1 MSARDLHD
9 PEDER
14 PEPWEK
20 QPWEST
26 EAFQVFTTY
35 YLNMRTRPRKVS
47 MAYRGYLAAKGVP
60 FNSKKPAPGNWMRW
74 SQGKNSKDEV
84 IPGSM
89 TWKDRANAYDQWL
102 QRSITERRIKRADS
116 AIMEWEALAVL
127 MLTKF
132 KEVIQLYDPIKDRVD
147 LLTLMTAM
155 EKFQR
160 VFATVFGVQTPITV
174 EVGAIGDSSKAAA
187 GSMTLADRFQAM
199 AQIFQQAVTRKDQA
213 DGEDVTDA
221 IEDLTAVL
229 QRLGDGAEGEDD
241 EADT

>member
-1 MSARDLHD
+1 MSDDA
-9 PEDER
+9 EDTR

-26 EAFQVFTTY
+26 EAFQAFTTY
-35 YLNMRTRPRKVS
+35 YLNMRNRPRKIAA
-47 MAYRGYLAAKGVP
+47 AYRGYLAANG
-60 FNSKKPAPGNWMRW
+60 KPVKPEQAAPGYWMRW
-74 SQGKNSKDEV
+74 AQGKNTKGQV

-89 TWKDRANAYDQWL
+89 TWKERAAVYDQWL
-102 QRSITERRIKRADS
+102 QRSITERRIKRADN
-116 AIMEWEALAVL
+116 AIMEWEALGVL

-132 KEVIQLYDPIKDRVD
+132 KEVIQMYDPIKDRVD

-160 VFATVFGVQTPITV
+160 VFATIFGVQTPITV
-174 EVGAIGDSSKAAA
+174 EVGAIGDSAKAA
-187 GSMTLADRFQAM
+187 STMTLSDRFQAM

-213 DGEDVTDA
+213 DSGDVADA

-229 QRLGDGAEGEDD
+229 QRLGDGSEGDD